1 MFLLEG
7 EQRAFKNNLL
17 IRSRHHRNLSVA
29 STSEERKECSVGSKR
44 KDHFKS
50 WNEREKRKREFWA
63 TTEERAARRARIIVV
78 AILEREELDF
88 VRKCIYIFLDKV
100 VLLSPSLLCCCYYF
114 IHSERSLRHQMQQKN
129 IWCNRLSLTVT
140 NTYVY
145 RLPIYLSTKNLYL
158 FFFVV
163 VFVFFHSLFLLLANL
178 F

>member
-1 MFLLEG
+1 MFLLAD
-7 EQRAFKNNLL
+7 EQHAFKNNLL
-17 IRSRHHRNLSVA
+17 IRSRHHWNLSVA
-29 STSEERKECSVGSKR
+29 ITSEERKECSVGSKR
-44 KDHFKS
+44 KDHFKH
-50 WNEREKRKREFWA
+50 EMKEKRQREFWA
-63 TTEERAARRARIIVV
+63 TERQRKSEQRDVRVIVV

-145 RLPIYLSTKNLYL
+145 CLPIYLSTN
-158 FFFVV
+158 FV
-163 VFVFFHSLFLLLANL
+163 SFLRRRRRCLLPFSVSATS
-178 F
+178 